1 LVLRSAYAALA
12 LLQVEVSAAS
22 STDMKAWNGWA
33 HSRMRRLVE
42 RVQPYVYIRAWP
54 KGMEP
59 PAEPASQ
66 EQQPKQQQDAS
77 AGAAEGGEATQ
88 EGVPATPAAP
98 QPPKYCCL
106 YFMGI
111 RKKAGDDK
119 NSVNLQVGLGCSWL
133 WGIRCLLELVAGE
146 ACDRHCHTA

>member
-1 LVLRSAYAALA
+1 
-12 LLQVEVSAAS
+12 
-22 STDMKAWNGWA
+22 
-33 HSRMRRLVE
+33 MRRLVE

-59 PAEPASQ
+59 PAEPAAQ
-66 EQQPKQQQDAS
+66 EQQPKQQQDAA
-77 AGAAEGGEATQ
+77 AGAAEGTEEAQ
-88 EGVPATPAAP
+88 EGAPAAPAAP

-119 NSVNLQVGLGCSWL
+119 NSVNLQVGLRCSRPCGIWL
-133 WGIRCLLELVAGE
+133 E
-146 ACDRHCHTA
+146 ARMALRRFC